1 MRKLRRLSVTLLA
14 LLLAGFLWL
23 HSGTLAEG
31 TKTHDEGD
39 SSDVGCA
46 SSEAKEA
53 GSFDFEGCADELE
66 AYTGSPPSGIAS
78 GHNPGDAYLAER
90 WGISR
95 IQAPQAWQIAGGGQ
109 PTIVA
114 ILDTGIDADNREL
127 ADRVVGAVNFTE
139 SPTSDDLHG
148 HGTHMAGIVA
158 SIAPNCGLL
167 NVKVADDRGRCQA
180 SSVARG
186 IDWAVNQGAQVIN
199 LSLCTEPSPNLEKAI
214 DYAWSRGAVVVAAA
228 GNEGM
233 STAAYPAY
241 YAGCLA
247 VAATNES
254 DSLAVLSNH
263 GDGVDL
269 AAPGFKI
276 YSTLP
281 EDQYGYESGTSPA
294 AAHVSG
300 AAALVFSV
308 AADGNGNGM
317 VNDEVRQ
324 AVEGNCSWI
333 GVGGAGNGLLN
344 AYEAASAVVSLV

>member
-1 MRKLRRLSVTLLA
+1 MRKLRRLSMGLLA

-23 HSGTLAEG
+23 NSGALTEG
-31 TKTHDEGD
+31 SKVDDESD

-46 SSEAKEA
+46 SSEATI
-53 GSFDFEGCADELE
+53 SLTSSSHADELDPP
-66 AYTGSPPSGIAS
+66 GDSPDSNVTS
-78 GHNPGDAYLAER
+78 THNPGDSYLAER

-95 IQAPQAWQIAGGGQ
+95 IQAPQAWQIAGWGE
-109 PTIVA
+109 PTVVA
-114 ILDTGIDADNREL
+114 ILDTGIDADNEEL
-127 ADRVVGAVNFTE
+127 GDRVVGEVNFTE

-148 HGTHMAGIVA
+148 HGTHMAGTVA
-158 SIAPNCGLL
+158 AIAPNCRLL

-180 SSVARG
+180 SAVARG
-186 IDWAVNQGAQVIN
+186 IDWAVNRGAQVIN
-199 LSLCTEPSPNLEKAI
+199 MSLCTKPSPDLEKAI
-214 DYAWSRGAVVVAAA
+214 DYAWSRGAVVVSAA

-263 GDGVDL
+263 GDGVDV

-281 EDQYGYESGTSPA
+281 DDQYGYETGTSPA

-300 AAALVFSV
+300 VAALVFSV
-308 AADGNGNGM
+308 AVDGNGNGV

-324 AVEGNCSWI
+324 AIESTCSWI
-333 GVGGAGNGLLN
+333 GVGGVGNGLVN
-344 AYEAASAVVSLV
+344 AFEAAEAAVSLA